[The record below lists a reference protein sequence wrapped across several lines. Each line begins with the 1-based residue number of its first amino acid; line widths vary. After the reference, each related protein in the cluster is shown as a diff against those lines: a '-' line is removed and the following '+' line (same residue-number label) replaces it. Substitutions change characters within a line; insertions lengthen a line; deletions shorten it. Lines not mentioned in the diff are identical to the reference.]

1 VKRGVDIPAL
11 VGGLVTVG
19 LGLLLLLDRVS
30 VLHLGFGWLWPAL
43 LAAVG
48 TFLIASGWPARGAS
62 SAMI

>member
-1 VKRGVDIPAL
+1 MRRGVDIPAL

-19 LGLLLLLDRVS
+19 LGLLLLLDRAS

-48 TFLIASGWPARGAS
+48 TFLVASGLAGSRRR
-62 SAMI
+62 